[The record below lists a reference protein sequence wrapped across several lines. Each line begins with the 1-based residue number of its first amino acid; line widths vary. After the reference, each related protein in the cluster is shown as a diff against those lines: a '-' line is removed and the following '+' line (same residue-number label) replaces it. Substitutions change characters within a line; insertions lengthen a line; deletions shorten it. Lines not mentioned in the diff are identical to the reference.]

1 MVAASFVVVFVVVA
15 VVFGQKPARIGKD
28 GKPLLNRPEL
38 NLCLRRKSH
47 FQENGHH
54 YFLSWRSTWHKYEDW
69 DWFNGRNFCREHC
82 MDLVSFDMP
91 GEFELIK
98 KIMARDKVDSIYSSG
113 RKCNFKGCEGDH
125 LQPINVKGWFWP
137 GAGNSQI
144 PPTDRDDED
153 TAWSPTGRSGD
164 RQPDNFEGVKQG
176 KIEIEGDKGV
186 TIEGFQEYYDE
197 ACLAVLNNKYQDGI
211 KWHDVACYNRMAIIC
226 EDSDQL
232 INLVEQE
239 EGVDVRNWTVP
250 AENPVDL
257 KTFKTVPVE
266 NSVDVKIFKPVPAEN
281 PVNLK
286 TFQTVPAENTVD
298 LKTFKTVP
306 VENPVDLKTFQTVP
320 AENPVDLKTFKT
332 VPVQN
337 SVDVKIFKPVPSAN
351 SVDVKLFNSSP
362 SNLKRTTE
370 QPFPHK
376 IFSSDQ
382 KTSVSEIVESTTREN
397 QRSTDSEG
405 WYIKPGTTSSS
416 GWYIKSKKTDKKKPT
431 TASKWSLAGLSE
443 WYYGN

>member
-1 MVAASFVVVFVVVA
+1 MVA
-15 VVFGQKPARIGKD
+15 I
-28 GKPLLNRPEL
+28 
-38 NLCLRRKSH
+38 
-47 FQENGHH
+47 
-54 YFLSWRSTWHKYEDW
+54 
-69 DWFNGRNFCREHC
+69 
-82 MDLVSFDMP
+82 
-91 GEFELIK
+91 
-98 KIMARDKVDSIYSSG
+98 
-113 RKCNFKGCEGDH
+113 
-125 LQPINVKGWFWP
+125 
-137 GAGNSQI
+137 
-144 PPTDRDDED
+144 
-153 TAWSPTGRSGD
+153 GRSGD

-232 INLVEQE
+232 IDLVEQE

-257 KTFKTVPVE
+257 KTFKTAPVE
-266 NSVDVKIFKPVPAEN
+266 NSVDV
-281 PVNLK
+281 
-286 TFQTVPAENTVD
+286 
-298 LKTFKTVP
+298 KTFKTVP
-306 VENPVDLKTFQTVP
+306 VENPVDLKTF
-320 AENPVDLKTFKT
+320 KT
-332 VPVQN
+332 VPVEN
-337 SVDVKIFKPVPSAN
+337 SFEF
-351 SVDVKLFNSSP
+351 KLFNSSP

-370 QPFPHK
+370 QPFPQK

-416 GWYIKSKKTDKKKPT
+416 GWYIKSKKAEKKKST
-431 TASKWSLAGLSE
+431 KASKWSLAGLSE

>member
-1 MVAASFVVVFVVVA
+1 
-15 VVFGQKPARIGKD
+15 
-28 GKPLLNRPEL
+28 
-38 NLCLRRKSH
+38 
-47 FQENGHH
+47 
-54 YFLSWRSTWHKYEDW
+54 
-69 DWFNGRNFCREHC
+69 
-82 MDLVSFDMP
+82 
-91 GEFELIK
+91 
-98 KIMARDKVDSIYSSG
+98 
-113 RKCNFKGCEGDH
+113 
-125 LQPINVKGWFWP
+125 
-137 GAGNSQI
+137 
-144 PPTDRDDED
+144 
-153 TAWSPTGRSGD
+153 
-164 RQPDNFEGVKQG
+164 
-176 KIEIEGDKGV
+176 
-186 TIEGFQEYYDE
+186 
-197 ACLAVLNNKYQDGI
+197 
-211 KWHDVACYNRMAIIC
+211 MAIIC

-250 AENPVDL
+250 AEN
-257 KTFKTVPVE
+257 
-266 NSVDVKIFKPVPAEN
+266 SVDVKIFKPVPAEN

-286 TFQTVPAENTVD
+286 TFQTVPAENTID

-351 SVDVKLFNSSP
+351 SSP

-370 QPFPHK
+370 QPLPHK
-376 IFSSDQ
+376 IFISDQ
-382 KTSVSEIVESTTREN
+382 RTSVSEIVESTTREN

-416 GWYIKSKKTDKKKPT
+416 GWYIKSKKTDEKKPT
-431 TASKWSLAGLSE
+431 TAPKWSLAGLSE

>member
-266 NSVDVKIFKPVPAEN
+266 NSA
-281 PVNLK
+281 
-286 TFQTVPAENTVD
+286 
-298 LKTFKTVP
+298 
-306 VENPVDLKTFQTVP
+306 
-320 AENPVDLKTFKT
+320 
-332 VPVQN
+332 
-337 SVDVKIFKPVPSAN
+337 DVKIFKPVPSAN
-351 SVDVKLFNSSP
+351 SADVKLFNSSP

>member
-1 MVAASFVVVFVVVA
+1 MGVAANFVVVVFVVVA

-69 DWFNGRNFCREHC
+69 DWFNGRNFCRERC

-113 RKCNFKGCEGDH
+113 RKCNFKGCE
-125 LQPINVKGWFWP
+125 

-232 INLVEQE
+232 IDLVEQE

-257 KTFKTVPVE
+257 KTFKTVP
-266 NSVDVKIFKPVPAEN
+266 
-281 PVNLK
+281 
-286 TFQTVPAENTVD
+286 
-298 LKTFKTVP
+298 
-306 VENPVDLKTFQTVP
+306 
-320 AENPVDLKTFKT
+320 
-332 VPVQN
+332 
-337 SVDVKIFKPVPSAN
+337 SAN
-351 SVDVKLFNSSP
+351 SVDVKFFNSSP
-362 SNLKRTTE
+362 SDLKRTTE
-370 QPFPHK
+370 QPLPHK
-376 IFSSDQ
+376 IFISDQ

-405 WYIKPGTTSSS
+405 WSIKPGTTSSS
-416 GWYIKSKKTDKKKPT
+416 GWSVGVVLWQLTSAVMDWTTDILET
-431 TASKWSLAGLSE
+431 HL
-443 WYYGN
+443 YNII

>member
-1 MVAASFVVVFVVVA
+1 MVAAGFVVVVFVVVA
-15 VVFGQKPARIGKD
+15 LVFGQKPARIGKD

-176 KIEIEGDKGV
+176 KIEIEGNKGL

-266 NSVDVKIFKPVPAEN
+266 NSVDVKIFKPVP
-281 PVNLK
+281 
-286 TFQTVPAENTVD
+286 
-298 LKTFKTVP
+298 
-306 VENPVDLKTFQTVP
+306 
-320 AENPVDLKTFKT
+320 
-332 VPVQN
+332 
-337 SVDVKIFKPVPSAN
+337 SAN
-351 SVDVKLFNSSP
+351 SVDVKFFNSSP

-376 IFSSDQ
+376 IFISDQ

-416 GWYIKSKKTDKKKPT
+416 GWYIKSKKTDETKST
-431 TASKWSLAGLSE
+431 TASKWSLASLSE

>member
-1 MVAASFVVVFVVVA
+1 MVAASFVFVVFVVVA

-176 KIEIEGDKGV
+176 KIEIEGNKGL

-232 INLVEQE
+232 IDLVEQE

-266 NSVDVKIFKPVPAEN
+266 
-281 PVNLK
+281 
-286 TFQTVPAENTVD
+286 
-298 LKTFKTVP
+298 
-306 VENPVDLKTFQTVP
+306 
-320 AENPVDLKTFKT
+320 
-332 VPVQN
+332 
-337 SVDVKIFKPVPSAN
+337 N

-416 GWYIKSKKTDKKKPT
+416 GWYIKSKKTEKKKPT
-431 TASKWSLAGLSE
+431 TASKWSLASLSE

>member
-1 MVAASFVVVFVVVA
+1 MVVLPSFVVVVFVVVT

-125 LQPINVKGWFWP
+125 LHPINVKGWFWP

-144 PPTDRDDED
+144 PPTDRDDDD

-266 NSVDVKIFKPVPAEN
+266 NPVDVKIFK
-281 PVNLK
+281 
-286 TFQTVPAENTVD
+286 T
-298 LKTFKTVP
+298 
-306 VENPVDLKTFQTVP
+306 
-320 AENPVDLKTFKT
+320 
-332 VPVQN
+332 
-337 SVDVKIFKPVPSAN
+337 VPSAN

-362 SNLKRTTE
+362 SNLKGTTE
-370 QPFPHK
+370 QPFPHE

-397 QRSTDSEG
+397 KRSTDSEG
-405 WYIKPGTTSSS
+405 WYIKPGTASTS
-416 GWYIKSKKTDKKKPT
+416 GWYIKSKKTDEKKST

>member
-1 MVAASFVVVFVVVA
+1 
-15 VVFGQKPARIGKD
+15 
-28 GKPLLNRPEL
+28 
-38 NLCLRRKSH
+38 
-47 FQENGHH
+47 
-54 YFLSWRSTWHKYEDW
+54 
-69 DWFNGRNFCREHC
+69 
-82 MDLVSFDMP
+82 
-91 GEFELIK
+91 
-98 KIMARDKVDSIYSSG
+98 
-113 RKCNFKGCEGDH
+113 
-125 LQPINVKGWFWP
+125 
-137 GAGNSQI
+137 
-144 PPTDRDDED
+144 
-153 TAWSPTGRSGD
+153 
-164 RQPDNFEGVKQG
+164 
-176 KIEIEGDKGV
+176 
-186 TIEGFQEYYDE
+186 
-197 ACLAVLNNKYQDGI
+197 
-211 KWHDVACYNRMAIIC
+211 MAIIC

-266 NSVDVKIFKPVPAEN
+266 NSVDVKIFK
-281 PVNLK
+281 
-286 TFQTVPAENTVD
+286 TVP
-298 LKTFKTVP
+298 F
-306 VENPVDLKTFQTVP
+306 
-320 AENPVDLKTFKT
+320 
-332 VPVQN
+332 
-337 SVDVKIFKPVPSAN
+337 AN

-405 WYIKPGTTSSS
+405 WYIKPGTTSTS

-431 TASKWSLAGLSE
+431 AASKWSLASLSE

>member
-1 MVAASFVVVFVVVA
+1 MVAASFVFVVFVVVA

-176 KIEIEGDKGV
+176 KIEIEGNKGL

-266 NSVDVKIFKPVPAEN
+266 NSVDVKIFK
-281 PVNLK
+281 
-286 TFQTVPAENTVD
+286 TVP
-298 LKTFKTVP
+298 F
-306 VENPVDLKTFQTVP
+306 
-320 AENPVDLKTFKT
+320 
-332 VPVQN
+332 
-337 SVDVKIFKPVPSAN
+337 AN

-416 GWYIKSKKTDKKKPT
+416 GWYIKSKKTEKKKPT
-431 TASKWSLAGLSE
+431 TASKWSLASLSE

>member
-257 KTFKTVPVE
+257 KIFKTVPVE
-266 NSVDVKIFKPVPAEN
+266 NS
-281 PVNLK
+281 
-286 TFQTVPAENTVD
+286 VD

-306 VENPVDLKTFQTVP
+306 VENPVDLKT
-320 AENPVDLKTFKT
+320 LKT
-332 VPVQN
+332 VPVEN
-337 SVDVKIFKPVPSAN
+337 SVDVKIFKTVPFAN

>member
-266 NSVDVKIFKPVPAEN
+266 NSVDVKIFK
-281 PVNLK
+281 
-286 TFQTVPAENTVD
+286 T
-298 LKTFKTVP
+298 
-306 VENPVDLKTFQTVP
+306 
-320 AENPVDLKTFKT
+320 
-332 VPVQN
+332 
-337 SVDVKIFKPVPSAN
+337 VPSAS
-351 SVDVKLFNSSP
+351 SVDIKLFNSSP
-362 SNLKRTTE
+362 SNLKRSTE

-382 KTSVSEIVESTTREN
+382 KTSVSETLESTTREN

-405 WYIKPGTTSSS
+405 WYIKPGTTSTS
-416 GWYIKSKKTDKKKPT
+416 GWYIKPKKTDKKKST
-431 TASKWSLAGLSE
+431 TASTWSLASLSE

>member
-1 MVAASFVVVFVVVA
+1 MVAASFVFVVFVVVA

-176 KIEIEGDKGV
+176 KIEIEGNKGL

-257 KTFKTVPVE
+257 KTFKAAPVE
-266 NSVDVKIFKPVPAEN
+266 NSVDV
-281 PVNLK
+281 
-286 TFQTVPAENTVD
+286 
-298 LKTFKTVP
+298 KTFKTVP
-306 VENPVDLKTFQTVP
+306 VENPVDLKTF
-320 AENPVDLKTFKT
+320 KT
-332 VPVQN
+332 VPVEN
-337 SVDVKIFKPVPSAN
+337 SFEF
-351 SVDVKLFNSSP
+351 KLFNSSP

-416 GWYIKSKKTDKKKPT
+416 GWYIKSKKTEKKKPT
-431 TASKWSLAGLSE
+431 TASKWSLASLSE

>member
-250 AENPVDL
+250 AENLVDL
-257 KTFKTVPVE
+257 KTFKTVPAE
-266 NSVDVKIFKPVPAEN
+266 NPVDVKIFK
-281 PVNLK
+281 
-286 TFQTVPAENTVD
+286 T
-298 LKTFKTVP
+298 
-306 VENPVDLKTFQTVP
+306 
-320 AENPVDLKTFKT
+320 
-332 VPVQN
+332 
-337 SVDVKIFKPVPSAN
+337 VPSAN
-351 SVDVKLFNSSP
+351 SADVKLFNSSP

>member
-1 MVAASFVVVFVVVA
+1 MVAASFVVVVFVVVA

-176 KIEIEGDKGV
+176 KIEIEGNKGL

-266 NSVDVKIFKPVPAEN
+266 NSVDVKIFK
-281 PVNLK
+281 
-286 TFQTVPAENTVD
+286 T
-298 LKTFKTVP
+298 
-306 VENPVDLKTFQTVP
+306 
-320 AENPVDLKTFKT
+320 
-332 VPVQN
+332 
-337 SVDVKIFKPVPSAN
+337 VPSAS
-351 SVDVKLFNSSP
+351 SVDIKLFNSSP
-362 SNLKRTTE
+362 SNLKRSTE

-382 KTSVSEIVESTTREN
+382 KTSVSETLESTTREN

-405 WYIKPGTTSSS
+405 WYIKPGTTSTS
-416 GWYIKSKKTDKKKPT
+416 GWYIKPKKTDKKKST
-431 TASKWSLAGLSE
+431 TASTWSLASLSE

>member
-1 MVAASFVVVFVVVA
+1 MVAASFVVVVFVVVA

-176 KIEIEGDKGV
+176 KIEIEGNKGL

-257 KTFKTVPVE
+257 KIFKTVPVENSVDVKTFKTLSIENPVDLKTFKTVPVE
-266 NSVDVKIFKPVPAEN
+266 NSVDVKIKA
-281 PVNLK
+281 
-286 TFQTVPAENTVD
+286 
-298 LKTFKTVP
+298 
-306 VENPVDLKTFQTVP
+306 
-320 AENPVDLKTFKT
+320 
-332 VPVQN
+332 
-337 SVDVKIFKPVPSAN
+337 VPSAN
-351 SVDVKLFNSSP
+351 SVDAELFNSSP
-362 SNLKRTTE
+362 SNLRTTTE

-382 KTSVSEIVESTTREN
+382 KTSVAEIVKSTTREN
-397 QRSTDSEG
+397 KRSTDSEG

-431 TASKWSLAGLSE
+431 TASKWSLASLSE

>member
-1 MVAASFVVVFVVVA
+1 MVVLPSFVVVVFVVVT

-125 LQPINVKGWFWP
+125 LHPINVKGWFWP

-144 PPTDRDDED
+144 PPTDRDDDD

-266 NSVDVKIFKPVPAEN
+266 NSVEVKIFK
-281 PVNLK
+281 
-286 TFQTVPAENTVD
+286 T
-298 LKTFKTVP
+298 
-306 VENPVDLKTFQTVP
+306 
-320 AENPVDLKTFKT
+320 
-332 VPVQN
+332 
-337 SVDVKIFKPVPSAN
+337 VPSAN

-362 SNLKRTTE
+362 SNLRRTTE

-382 KTSVSEIVESTTREN
+382 KASVSEIVESTTREN

-405 WYIKPGTTSSS
+405 WYIKPGTASTS
-416 GWYIKSKKTDKKKPT
+416 GWYIKSKKTDKKKST

>member
-1 MVAASFVVVFVVVA
+1 MVVLPSFVVVVFVVVT

-125 LQPINVKGWFWP
+125 LHPINVKGWFWP

-144 PPTDRDDED
+144 PPTDRDDDD

-266 NSVDVKIFKPVPAEN
+266 NPVDVKIFK
-281 PVNLK
+281 
-286 TFQTVPAENTVD
+286 T
-298 LKTFKTVP
+298 
-306 VENPVDLKTFQTVP
+306 
-320 AENPVDLKTFKT
+320 
-332 VPVQN
+332 
-337 SVDVKIFKPVPSAN
+337 VPSAN

-362 SNLKRTTE
+362 SNLKGTTE
-370 QPFPHK
+370 QPFPHE

-397 QRSTDSEG
+397 KRSTDSEG
-405 WYIKPGTTSSS
+405 WYIKPGTASTS
-416 GWYIKSKKTDKKKPT
+416 GWYIKSKKTDEKEST
-431 TASKWSLAGLSE
+431 TASTWSLASLSE

>member
-1 MVAASFVVVFVVVA
+1 MVVLPSFVVVVFVVVT

-82 MDLVSFDMP
+82 MDLVSFDTP

-144 PPTDRDDED
+144 SPTDREDED

-211 KWHDVACYNRMAIIC
+211 KWHDVACYTRMAIIC

-257 KTFKTVPVE
+257 KTFKTLPVE
-266 NSVDVKIFKPVPAEN
+266 NSVDVKV
-281 PVNLK
+281 
-286 TFQTVPAENTVD
+286 
-298 LKTFKTVP
+298 FKT
-306 VENPVDLKTFQTVP
+306 
-320 AENPVDLKTFKT
+320 
-332 VPVQN
+332 
-337 SVDVKIFKPVPSAN
+337 VPSAN

-397 QRSTDSEG
+397 QQSTDSEG
-405 WYIKPGTTSSS
+405 WYIKPGTASTS
-416 GWYIKSKKTDKKKPT
+416 GWYIKSKKTGEKKST
-431 TASKWSLAGLSE
+431 TASKWSLASLSE